1 MAKKPE
7 HTRKL
12 AADKIV
18 LLPLAEIRPYDKNP
32 RKNANAVKYV
42 KESIRQFG
50 FKVPIVID
58 SNRVIVCGHTRLLA
72 AKSLGM
78 TEVPCIMADDLTD
91 DQIKAFRLAD
101 NKVGEFADWDIDML
115 GDELDAIADA
125 SDIDMGDFGFDLS
138 GDDEETEVVEDEV
151 PEEVE
156 SVCQRGDI
164 WQLGEHRLMCGD
176 STSAD
181 DVAKLMNGERA
192 DLVFTDPPYG
202 YKYESNKPRQGGK
215 NYDMIMNDDKILDF
229 FPVVIPHCSGWIFV
243 CTTWKV
249 LDIWMPLFKKYLEL
263 TNMVVW
269 DKGGGGMGDLK
280 KTFYTDHEII
290 LTANQGNEF
299 YGNRIGSV
307 WNFQTDVPS
316 SYLHPTQKPV
326 KLSACAIEK
335 TTREGEIV
343 LDVFGGSGS
352 TMIACEQL
360 GRKCRM
366 MELDPHYCTVIIA
379 RWEKLTGQKAIKLN
393 Q

>member
-1 MAKKPE
+1 MAMLDNL
-7 HTRKL
+7 TTQVNL
-12 AADKIV
+12 AWDK
-18 LLPLAEIRPYDKNP
+18 AEL
-32 RKNANAVKYV
+32 
-42 KESIRQFG
+42 ESISDQVEG
-50 FKVPIVID
+50 FDV
-58 SNRVIVCGHTRLLA
+58 
-72 AKSLGM
+72 
-78 TEVPCIMADDLTD
+78 
-91 DQIKAFRLAD
+91 
-101 NKVGEFADWDIDML
+101 
-115 GDELDAIADA
+115 
-125 SDIDMGDFGFDLS
+125 GDFGFEIDDLPQVVMPTDKQ
-138 GDDEETEVVEDEV
+138 GEGEGKPQTEVKEDDFDPDAHYETKVKAGEV
-151 PEEVE
+151 
-156 SVCQRGDI
+156 

-176 STSAD
+176 STDAD
-181 DVAKLMNGERA
+181 AVAKLMNGERA

-379 RWEKLTGQKAIKLN
+379 RWEKLTGQKAIIEQLN
-393 Q
+393 QNK

>member
-1 MAKKPE
+1 
-7 HTRKL
+7 
-12 AADKIV
+12 
-18 LLPLAEIRPYDKNP
+18 
-32 RKNANAVKYV
+32 V
-42 KESIRQFG
+42 KEDDFDPDAHYET
-50 FKVPIVID
+50 KVKA
-58 SNRVIVCGHTRLLA
+58 G
-72 AKSLGM
+72 
-78 TEVPCIMADDLTD
+78 EV
-91 DQIKAFRLAD
+91 
-101 NKVGEFADWDIDML
+101 
-115 GDELDAIADA
+115 
-125 SDIDMGDFGFDLS
+125 
-138 GDDEETEVVEDEV
+138 
-151 PEEVE
+151 
-156 SVCQRGDI
+156 

-176 STSAD
+176 STDAD
-181 DVAKLMNGERA
+181 AVAKLMNGERA

-379 RWEKLTGQKAIKLN
+379 RWEKLTGQKAIIEQLN
-393 Q
+393 QNK